1 MTDEKKF
8 NKKQQKFLDDFQ
20 KLSDWHHYESS
31 LKIEKLIH
39 NCSFT
44 KKELEDLLN
53 DSEAKKYFGND
64 EFLYNEIN
72 GIMPIFHCKRFKI
85 RNIWEHTYFKDK
97 KTKKNAVVCERKI
110 ECRPPKSIDDYKNN
124 GGDLIHDYESVEWN
138 LKEDENDMPYEGGE
152 YKGEEIDDVG
162 DWIGIIC
169 EKYNLIN
176 DETTVDRIKVE
187 WEDGTFEEWDKDELF
202 ESTYPSPYE
211 ERDKK

>member
-97 KTKKNAVVCERKI
+97 KTKKKHEISLKPI
-110 ECRPPKSIDDYKNN
+110 GSKDFKE
-124 GGDLIHDYESVEWN
+124 
-138 LKEDENDMPYEGGE
+138 LKE
-152 YKGEEIDDVG
+152 
-162 DWIGIIC
+162 
-169 EKYNLIN
+169 NLDFDI
-176 DETTVDRIKVE
+176 E
-187 WEDGTFEEWDKDELF
+187 
-202 ESTYPSPYE
+202 
-211 ERDKK
+211 